1 MAMNYARHYQTQV
14 TPQTQKIPNTAQ
26 VPNNA
31 GGFVWAV
38 DDWKRL
44 DRFLILGTEGG
55 TYYVGERELTVSN
68 AEAVVRCILSDG
80 VRVVNRLV
88 EISEAGRAPKN
99 DPALFVLAMCAKM
112 GDEPTRKAALGAVGQ
127 VARIGTHLFHFVEYI
142 TAFKGVG
149 GGKWNRSMRTA
160 FSKWYTDKSVSDLA
174 YQVVKYQSRDKWS
187 HRDILRLCHVQPT
200 SDAVQNMFKWIVKRD
215 EWEQSDVT
223 PKTIVGFE
231 KAKVAT
237 TEKEIV
243 ALIKEYQLPREAIP
257 TTFLNSKIVWE
268 SMLPTMGLTAIIRN
282 LGKMSAIELIKPMS
296 KAAAFIVSQLT
307 NPELIKKSR
316 LHPMSILIAM
326 RQYGAGKGLRGSLE
340 WTVNSNVMNALDEA
354 FYLAFGNVTTT
365 GKRVMLALDVSG
377 SMADA
382 YIGNSTLSARDASAA
397 MAMVIARTEPQHCVT
412 IFSTGGDKVM
422 TSSNG
427 GFTRSAIGYYD
438 ITPRQRLDDVIDK
451 VRNLPFNGTDC
462 SLPMLFALK
471 EKLEID
477 TFIIFTDS
485 ETYAGNIHPSQ
496 ALQDYRRKMGLNSK
510 LIVVAMTSNGFTIAD
525 PNDSGMLDVVGFD
538 TATPNLITD
547 FMGE

>member
-1 MAMNYARHYQTQV
+1 MNYSNHFQTQV
-14 TPQTQKIPNTAQ
+14 TPQTQKIPNTTQ
-26 VPNNA
+26 VANNA

-44 DRFLILGTEGG
+44 DRFLILGSEGG

-80 VRVVNRLV
+80 VRVVNRVV
-88 EISEAGRAPKN
+88 EISHNGRAAKN

-112 GDEPTRKAALGAVGQ
+112 GDLETRKAALGALSQ
-127 VARIGTHLFHFVEYI
+127 VARIGTHLFHFVEFI
-142 TAFKGVG
+142 TGFKGIG
-149 GGKWNRSMRTA
+149 GGKWNRGMRTA
-160 FSKWYTDKSVSDLA
+160 FANWYTNKSVEDLA

-187 HRDILRLCHVQPT
+187 HRDILRLAHVQPT
-200 SDAVQNMFKWIVKRD
+200 SDEIQNVFKWIVKRPL
-215 EWEQSDVT
+215 WEQSEVT
-223 PKTIVGFE
+223 PNIIVAFEAAKTV
-231 KAKVAT
+231 T

-243 ALIKEYQLPREAIP
+243 TLIKMHGLPREAIP
-257 TTFLNSKIVWE
+257 TQFLKSKAVWE
-268 SMLPTMGLTAIIRN
+268 AMLPTMGLGAMIRN
-282 LGKMSAIELIKPMS
+282 LGVMSANEVIKPIS
-296 KAAAFIVSQLT
+296 KVTDFIVSQLT

-316 LHPMSILIAM
+316 IHPMTVLIAL
-326 RQYGAGKGLRGSLE
+326 RQYGAGKGLKGSLE
-340 WTVNSNVMNALDEA
+340 WGVNSKVMNALDEA
-354 FYLAFGNVTTT
+354 FYLSFGNVQST
-365 GKRVMLALDVSG
+365 GKRLMLALDVSG

-382 YIGNSTLSARDASAA
+382 MIDNTNLSARDASAA

-422 TSSNG
+422 TG
-427 GFTRSAIGYYD
+427 EKGYRQTAIGYYD
-438 ITPRQRLDDVIDK
+438 ITPRQRLDDVIDR

-462 SLPMLFALK
+462 SLPMIFALK

-485 ETYAGNIHPSQ
+485 ETFAGNIHPSQ
-496 ALQDYRRKMGLNSK
+496 ALQNYRTVMGINSK